1 MNYKHLKALLIDIDD
16 TIVRLKR
23 GVTLAKSQH
32 ANDWTGSLLDVIQ
45 LAGEKMAGLPAE
57 EVAARIARTKAEIR
71 WWQYEDFLKAL
82 GVAPE
87 QFWPF
92 ALETEIH
99 YLEPTGAEIKGALE
113 RMRDAGIQ
121 LFVTSNNTNTGIL
134 HKLRLCGIDDE
145 TLFTQILGASQL
157 KAMKWEPVFWEK
169 ALTHVKLDAG
179 QVAVVGDNPRDDFAI
194 PQLAGIAH
202 SFLVDR
208 TRDRSAENSDVVTY
222 VQDFS
227 SIADCLLGAAD
238 SSLRSNPDSRADEA
252 RETTKTDG

>member
-1 MNYKHLKALLIDIDD
+1 MNYTHLKALLIDIDD

-32 ANDWTGSLLDVIQ
+32 ASDWTGSLLDVIQ

-82 GVAPE
+82 GVDPA

-92 ALETEIH
+92 AYDTEIH

-113 RMRDAGIQ
+113 RLRGAGIQ

-134 HKLRLCGIDDE
+134 HKLRLCGIVDD

-169 ALTHVKLDAG
+169 ALGHVKLDAA
-179 QVAVVGDNPRDDFAI
+179 QVAVVGDNPRDDFTI
-194 PQLAGIAH
+194 PRLAGIAH

-208 TRDRSAENSDVVTY
+208 ARDRTAENSEAVTY

-227 SIADCLLGAAD
+227 SIADCLLGVGGAV
-238 SSLRSNPDSRADEA
+238 LRGNQE
-252 RETTKTDG
+252 G